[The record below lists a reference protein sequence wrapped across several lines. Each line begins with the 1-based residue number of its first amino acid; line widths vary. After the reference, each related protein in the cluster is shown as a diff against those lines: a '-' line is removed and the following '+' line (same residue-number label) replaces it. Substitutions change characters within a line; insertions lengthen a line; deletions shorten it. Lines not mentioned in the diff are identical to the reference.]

1 MIVAAST
8 SIKKVQKLPKLPS
21 LEKIWV
27 NNSKVTD
34 LSWFAESASNLP
46 KLSFFNGSEN
56 QIKNLPALNFES
68 LNSLYLNGNPIEDFN
83 QFLAMDAT
91 QFGKFSLC
99 QVSIKTS
106 EEEYENQAKLLTQK
120 GVYIS
125 LIRFY

>member
-8 SIKKVQKLPKLPS
+8 GIKKVQKLPKLPS

-27 NNSKVTD
+27 SNSKVTD
-34 LSWFAESASNLP
+34 LSWFSESANNLP
-46 KLSFFNGSEN
+46 KLSFFNASEN
-56 QIKNLPALNFES
+56 QIKNLPALNFEY
-68 LNSLYLNGNPIEDFN
+68 LNSLYLYGNPIEDFN

-91 QFGKFSLC
+91 QFGKFQLC

-106 EEEYENQAKLLTQK
+106 DEEYENQVKLLAQK